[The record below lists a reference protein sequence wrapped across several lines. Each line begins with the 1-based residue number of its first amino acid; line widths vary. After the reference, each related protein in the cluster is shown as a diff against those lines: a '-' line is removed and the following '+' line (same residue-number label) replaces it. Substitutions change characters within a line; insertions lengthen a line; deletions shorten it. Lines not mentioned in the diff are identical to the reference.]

1 MRLCTCRLYGQCQY
15 RYTEY
20 DGKPHIVAPF
30 CCRGELVTSLRKA
43 TVTSLG
49 PQAAVA
55 ENDFGVELDIS
66 LQHPNSTFTRRGA
79 QASRRFRS
87 SWPKCGASSTK
98 ERFCDSQ
105 SEGLFTIADCGNQVS
120 NFLIARWLT
129 ETGGSYPPVTPAV

>member
-1 MRLCTCRLYGQCQY
+1 LDRKRLLL
-15 RYTEY
+15 
-20 DGKPHIVAPF
+20 K
-30 CCRGELVTSLRKA
+30 
-43 TVTSLG
+43 
-49 PQAAVA
+49 
-55 ENDFGVELDIS
+55 NDFGVELDIS

-120 NFLIARWLT
+120 NFLIALWLT